1 MRLRDVDF
9 ADELRGDDP
18 VVSPAHYQLRLPD
31 GEPIEAIDY
40 IQAVLGDDMF
50 ISYCHGSALKY
61 LSRAGRKLDF
71 AEDLRKAAW
80 FATRAAQV
88 IEEHRYPEEA
98 PRRDLPF

>member
-1 MRLRDVDF
+1 MKTRDVDF
-9 ADELRGDDP
+9 SDELRGDDP
-18 VVSPAHYQLRLPD
+18 VSRPSHYQLRLPD
-31 GEPIEAIDY
+31 GEFIEAIDY

-71 AEDLRKAAW
+71 AQDLRKAAW

-88 IEEHRYPEEA
+88 IESHRHPDEL
-98 PRRDLPF
+98 PRHDFPF